1 MFQAKNPSVRL
12 PLIYRTWSSVNPS
25 EERDLQ
31 LVQNLSFTKR
41 FHFWSGP
48 YHRLSENIQRSL
60 QILVRRSLRNS
71 QLGEITVWIQMP

>member
-1 MFQAKNPSVRL
+1 MFNNRL
-12 PLIYRTWSSVNPS
+12 PLTYLTWSSVNPS

-48 YHRLSENIQRSL
+48 YDRLSENTQRSL

-71 QLGEITVWIQMP
+71 QLGEIPVRIILP